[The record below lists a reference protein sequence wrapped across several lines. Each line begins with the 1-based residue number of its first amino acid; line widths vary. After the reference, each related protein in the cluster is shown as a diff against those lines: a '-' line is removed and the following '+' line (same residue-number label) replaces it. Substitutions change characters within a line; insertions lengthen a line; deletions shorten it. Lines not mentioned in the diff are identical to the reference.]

1 MFWLTLLAFL
11 VILGLL
17 VFVHEAG
24 HFLAAKLSGV
34 KVEEFAF
41 GFPPKIFCV
50 KHGETKYCINAIPF
64 GGYVKMLGE
73 EKQSDSPR
81 AFNKKKP
88 SIRLII
94 LVAGVVMN
102 FLLAGVVFSVG
113 YMVGMSPIR
122 VNPEEMGG
130 RQSHQVII
138 AQIEEGSAAAKSNLK
153 VGDVVLGYDNIDAF
167 GNFTRSNAGKNVDLS
182 VLREGQITDLTIQLS
197 ENQSAP
203 LGVGIVDV
211 PFVKLTFFKAIY
223 FGFKEMFLTT
233 GYIFIL
239 LYGFFVRLFS
249 SGNVAGE
256 VSGPVGIF
264 NITGQAVRMGLSYL
278 MQLTAILSI
287 NLGLINILP
296 FPALDGGRAILV
308 VLEGVVR
315 RKIIRAE
322 VENMLHFIGFI
333 ILILLVAAVTI
344 REVIAL
350 F

>member
-1 MFWLTLLAFL
+1 MFWLTLIAFL

-17 VFVHEAG
+17 VFVHEFG
-24 HFLAAKLSGV
+24 HFIAAKLAGI

-73 EKQSDSPR
+73 EKESDSPR

-88 SIRLII
+88 TIRFII
-94 LVAGVVMN
+94 LVAGVIMN
-102 FLLAGVVFSVG
+102 FLLAGIVFSVG

-122 VNPEEMGG
+122 VNPQEMGG
-130 RQSHQVII
+130 NQTHQVVI
-138 AQIEEGSAAAKSNLK
+138 AQVEDGSAAQKADLK
-153 VGDVVLGYDNIDAF
+153 VGDIILGYGDINAFSDFTKSNI
-167 GNFTRSNAGKNVDLS
+167 GETVEVS
-182 VLREGQITDLTIQLS
+182 VLREGQIKDLSIQLS
-197 ENQSAP
+197 ADQSAP

-211 PFVKLTFFKAIY
+211 PIVKLSFFNALY
-223 FGFKEMFLTT
+223 YGFKEMFLTT
-233 GYIFIL
+233 GYIFVL
-239 LYGFFVRLFS
+239 LYNFFVKLFS
-249 SGNVAGE
+249 SGHVAGE
-256 VSGPVGIF
+256 VAGPVGIF

-278 MQLTAILSI
+278 LQLTAILSI

-296 FPALDGGRAILV
+296 FPALDGGRALLV
-308 VLEGVVR
+308 AIEGIVR
-315 RKIIRAE
+315 RRVMR
-322 VENMLHFIGFI
+322 VEIENTMHFIGFA
-333 ILILLVAAVTI
+333 ILILLIVAITV

>member
-197 ENQSAP
+197 EDQSAP